1 MINKPTT
8 LFNCSCMAD
17 GLTVTVEKD
26 DLDGKIEEPFI
37 NIAFWECLIK
47 YRNDKLT
54 WKNRLRIIWYAIRGI
69 LPYTDMVSFD
79 VKTAKHF
86 AYHILYL
93 IQKNK
98 KVNEEVVD
106 TGQYEFKIP
115 KGTADTQIMT
125 GSQAVEEMTDYEL
138 GDLNLAEEPRM
149 ENPPNGSN

>member
-8 LFNCSCMAD
+8 LFNCLCAGD
-17 GLTVTVEKD
+17 GLTVTVEKE
-26 DLDGKIEEPFI
+26 DLDGILTEPFI

-54 WKNRLRIIWYAIRGI
+54 FKDRFRIIWYAIRGI

-93 IQKNK
+93 LQKSK
-98 KVNEEVVD
+98 KV
-106 TGQYEFKIP
+106 
-115 KGTADTQIMT
+115 TAFDITKNVTMT
-125 GSQAVEEMTDYEL
+125 GKQAVEEMKNGEL
-138 GDLNLAEEPRM
+138 DDLNADWVDRM
-149 ENPPNGSN
+149 GSRLND